1 MANFVA
7 GSVSVLVKPVM
18 KGFHDDLK
26 KQLSGTGLESVGR
39 DIADDV
45 TKPLKDEAKKAG
57 DPLKKELPK
66 DAKKAGKEA
75 SEQIRKQMKN
85 PLKRAKIGIGN
96 TFKKLGKKAG
106 THFKQNFGRMI
117 KGGLL
122 FAGTALAGGTLWF
135 GKEAIQE
142 ASNLEQSVGAIDSV
156 FGDLSSTMHQFS
168 EEAAQTL
175 GLSKN
180 EYNELATLMGTQLK
194 VGGLDGTELTSGVQD
209 LMGLSADLSSM
220 FGGTTAEANTA
231 ISALLRGETEPIR
244 RYGVSI
250 DQAAVK
256 NKALEMGLISQ
267 GEEMDAA
274 ARQQA
279 TLALLYEQTGDA
291 QGNFARES
299 DTLANKQQRASAAF
313 DNLKASVGEMLLPAM
328 TALFEYVIET
338 VLPAIEDL
346 VGWVKNDLIPA
357 FQDLGTWF
365 SDNMV
370 WIKPLAL
377 IIGGIAVALGL
388 VSGAL
393 SLVTLA
399 TTAWGIALSVTPLGW
414 IVIAIGAVVGALV
427 WFFTQTELGAE
438 LWDKIWGGIKT
449 AAGAVWNWIKDT
461 LWPGIVAAWDAIA
474 AGAIWLYENAILP
487 AWNAIKTAIAV
498 VVDWIVGT
506 VWPALQTAWQA
517 ISDAALW
524 LWNSVFKPVWDGIRI
539 AVAIAVGLIMTYIDL
554 LKWYFTNVIAPVAMW
569 LWNNVMKPVWNGIK
583 AAIGA
588 VVTWFKDVAWPL
600 LSSVIDWIKT
610 KFEQFKIG
618 LGIIWN
624 FIKNRVINPVITW
637 FQTVVWP
644 IISKVIDW
652 IKNKFEMFKLGLQII
667 WNFIK
672 NKIINPVIA
681 WFQNTAWPLISSVID
696 SIKRGFNVMKDGIK
710 AAWDFVKNRAINPI
724 VSWFEDKVLGR
735 INTFVDK
742 VKSAFQGMKDGIG
755 EAFNQVKG
763 KVRGPIEWLID
774 TVVNDS
780 IIDNINSV
788 LSTFGMEDKH
798 IGAVSLPAGF
808 ATGGYTGPGSKYQPA
823 GIVHADEY
831 VIRKESQ
838 RSLRR
843 AAPGFLDSLNKYGAG
858 ALGYATG
865 GLVSLGPAFTGSGRR
880 GDGYGAR
887 GGKHKGIDWALP
899 HGTALIA
906 TADGTAI
913 RSYNSAAGNKLTLSH
928 GNGIAT
934 TYHHLSGYAVPT
946 GARVN
951 KGQVIGYVGSTGR
964 SSGPHLHLG
973 VQKNGTYV
981 NPDPYLTGGGEAGSG
996 GMWNPFAGLWDS
1008 LKKKV
1013 SDKVGDSVF
1022 GQMLGGMPK
1031 YLIDQGK
1038 NWFTDQVAAIGDFV
1052 SDVGGA
1058 TRWSAVASEALL
1070 RENQFGPKRL
1080 ASLLRRMG
1088 QESGYNP
1095 NAINNWDVNAKN
1107 GTPSKGLMQVIQP
1120 TFDAYRDKSLGN
1132 DIWDPLQ
1139 NIVASIRYTLARYG
1153 NLETGWDRPG
1163 GYAEGGLV
1171 KPYLHDNGGYLQPGL
1186 SVISNQTRKP
1196 EHILTDRQ
1204 WDALYTDRTK
1214 SREGITQ
1221 NLYIRD
1227 TSATVGQIASE
1238 LDWGMRSA
1246 QIRGRV

>member
-1 MANFVA
+1 MATFVA

-346 VGWVKNDLIPA
+346 VGWVKDDLIPA
-357 FQDLGTWF
+357 FKEFGD
-365 SDNMV
+365 
-370 WIKPLAL
+370 WIQNNRSWLEPLAL

-399 TTAWGIALSVTPLGW
+399 TTAWGIAMSLTPLGW

-427 WFFTQTELGAE
+427 WFFTQTEIGAE

-474 AGAIWLYENAILP
+474 AGAIWLYENAIKP
-487 AWNAIKTAIAV
+487 AWDWIKQAIGV

-506 VWPALQTAWQA
+506 VWPALQTAWQY
-517 ISDAALW
+517 ISDAAMW
-524 LWNSVFKPVWDGIRI
+524 LWGIFKTVWDGIMI
-539 AVAIAVGLIMTYIDL
+539 AVAVVITAVLLYIDL

-618 LGIIWN
+618 LVIIWN
-624 FIKNRVINPVITW
+624 FIMNNVIKPVITW

-644 IISKVIDW
+644 IISLVIDW
-652 IKNKFEMFKLGLQII
+652 IKNKFEMFKIGLGII

-672 NKIINPVIA
+672 NNIINPVIN

-696 SIKRGFNVMKDGIK
+696 SIKRGFNIMKDGIK
-710 AAWDFVKNRAINPI
+710 AAWDFVKNKAINPI
-724 VSWFEDKVLGR
+724 VSWFE
-735 INTFVDK
+735 NTVKPKIETVAEAVTSAFETMKDNIGKAWEK
-742 VKSAFQGMKDGIG
+742 VKSLVAVPIDFVVNTVINEGIVGTFNKVAEKLGIDTRLPTVKFDADSALASSGGGGGGMKRT
-755 EAFNQVKG
+755 AMK
-763 KVRGPIEWLID
+763 
-774 TVVNDS
+774 
-780 IIDNINSV
+780 
-788 LSTFGMEDKH
+788 
-798 IGAVSLPAGF
+798 
-808 ATGGYTGPGSKYQPA
+808 TGGVLPGYTPGRD
-823 GIVHADEY
+823 VHQFY
-831 VIRKESQ
+831 S
-838 RSLRR
+838 
-843 AAPGFLDSLNKYGAG
+843 P
-858 ALGYATG
+858 TG
-865 GLVSLGPAFTGSGRR
+865 GLLELSGGEAIMRPEWTRAVGGPAAVAAMNAKARKGQAFKDGGVWEWVKGAAGDTWDFMKDAAKKATEFLSDPIGMFGKVADGIFSEAGFSGSGMMFESAKQIPKNIIKGIKESFDKSEAAAGGPVGPMPAGASRSLSYARQLASAYGLTMTSHWRR
-880 GDGYGAR
+880 GAR
-887 GGKHKGIDWALP
+887 
-899 HGTALIA
+899 TA
-906 TADGTAI
+906 GSGS
-913 RSYNSAAGNKLTLSH
+913 RSLHSM
-928 GNGIAT
+928 
-934 TYHHLSGYAVPT
+934 
-946 GARVN
+946 
-951 KGQVIGYVGSTGR
+951 GR
-964 SSGPHLHLG
+964 AMDFSNSSGPTKQMMAFFNAMHPLKPTELLYSPAGGRQWRRWG
-973 VQKNGTYV
+973 VQQDTSGVTKRGHYNHVHVGFK
-981 NPDPYLTGGGEAGSG
+981 DGG
-996 GMWNPFAGLWDS
+996 
-1008 LKKKV
+1008 V
-1013 SDKVGDSVF
+1013 
-1022 GQMLGGMPK
+1022 MP
-1031 YLIDQGK
+1031 
-1038 NWFTDQVAAIGDFV
+1038 
-1052 SDVGGA
+1052 
-1058 TRWSAVASEALL
+1058 E
-1070 RENQFGPKRL
+1070 
-1080 ASLLRRMG
+1080 
-1088 QESGYNP
+1088 
-1095 NAINNWDVNAKN
+1095 
-1107 GTPSKGLMQVIQP
+1107 
-1120 TFDAYRDKSLGN
+1120 
-1132 DIWDPLQ
+1132 
-1139 NIVASIRYTLARYG
+1139 
-1153 NLETGWDRPG
+1153 
-1163 GYAEGGLV
+1163 
-1171 KPYLHDNGGYLQPGL
+1171 LHDKGGVLQPGL

-1196 EHILTDRQ
+1196 EAILTDSQWKTAEEAMARQ
-1204 WDALYTDRTK
+1204 
-1214 SREGITQ
+1214 SRGGITQ